1 MQKVISINL
10 NGNAYQ
16 LDETG
21 YDALHRYLASAERAL
36 ANNPDRVEIMKDL
49 EQAIADKCQ
58 KFLGPAKSVVSAAE
72 IEQIVKEMGPI
83 EPAEGETG
91 AEGGKSSDDAKQT
104 AAGERR
110 PKRLYRITTGAMA
123 GGICNGLAAYL
134 GVEVTIVRI
143 AFVVIAVITKGAAI
157 AAYIVM
163 MFFIPEAKTDE
174 ERAAATGAPFNAKE
188 VIDGAK
194 QHYAAGTKHWRRHWR
209 QQQRHWRRHGW
220 GPGGP
225 PPYGR
230 PPSGAV
236 LPPVL
241 ALVQFALFVATAAM
255 IVSLVNTGAIL
266 DWQLPEGIPVWAGI
280 LGLFVA
286 YQIVVSPIRAAHRW
300 SWPHY
305 TQAQAGWY
313 AFWNAVIWLFG
324 VAFVV
329 WVGSDHLPEI
339 REFLQRMPEVAR
351 EFGEDMRNFF
361 SQRPR

>member
-1 MQKVISINL
+1 
-10 NGNAYQ
+10 
-16 LDETG
+16 
-21 YDALHRYLASAERAL
+21 
-36 ANNPDRVEIMKDL
+36 MKDL

-58 KFLGPAKSVVSAAE
+58 KFLGPNKTVVSAAE

-83 EPAEGETG
+83 EPAEETKG
-91 AEGGKSSDDAKQT
+91 AEGDKSEGDATQA

-110 PKRLYRITTGAMA
+110 PKRLYRIPAGAMF

-134 GVEVTIVRI
+134 GIDVTLVRI
-143 AFVVIAVITKGAAI
+143 VFVVIAVLTKGAGI
-157 AAYIVM
+157 AAYILM
-163 MFFIPEAKTDE
+163 MFVIPEAKTDE
-174 ERAAATGAPFNAKE
+174 ERAAATGAPLNARE
-188 VIDGAK
+188 VIDSAK
-194 QHYAAGTKHWRRHWR
+194 QHYAAGTKHWRRQWR

-220 GPGGP
+220 GPGGAA
-225 PPYGR
+225 PYGR
-230 PPSGAV
+230 PPAGVV
-236 LPPVL
+236 LPPVFAL
-241 ALVQFALFVATAAM
+241 AQFALFVAMAAM

-266 DWQLPEGIPVWAGI
+266 DWRLSEGVPVWAGI
-280 LGLFVA
+280 LGLFIA

-313 AFWNAVIWLFG
+313 AFGNAVIWLLG
-324 VAFVV
+324 VALVV